1 METATFE
8 QDVSA
13 ELKRGKALRD
23 NAIANILGLWGNE
36 LAAGSFDA
44 EHSSTS
50 RARAKTNPGGGRY
63 VCYA

>member
-1 METATFE
+1 MDEATLE

-23 NAIANILGLWGNE
+23 NAIGNVLGVGGNE

-63 VCYA
+63 LCYA